1 MLINKAIDNNGNL
14 TTPKTDS
21 SIATVTLPI
30 ELCEKLVKYKKRLS
44 AVMMNICF
52 LQTKEL
58 VKQQLDVL
66 CMNI

>member
-30 ELCEKLVKYKKRLS
+30 ELCEKLVKYKKRLCS
-44 AVMMNICF
+44 N
-52 LQTKEL
+52 
-58 VKQQLDVL
+58 
-66 CMNI
+66 